1 MTLCSE
7 PMKLWTVWRWSVCI
21 LGWASVSLSVRDR
34 NQSWQHWH
42 FLFVS
47 VPLVRI
53 STLGWS
59 LRPRPPP
66 CSHTGTGR
74 HLWGGRQDLK
84 ETHQRV
90 TTTPQIFSGTHP
102 LCTGGYN
109 TQINISS
116 HFPHNTSLTSHNR
129 TTNTKVFTTTLSVIN
144 SPIMLCLI
152 WWCRGENTTLDF
164 ETEASSCESQEF
176 HSSTRFISADICSV
190 QE

>member
-1 MTLCSE
+1 M
-7 PMKLWTVWRWSVCI
+7 LWTYETVNCVKVECLHIRLSISFTLSPRQKPELTALTLSFCLRTVGSYFNPRLKSPSSPSSMLSHWYRQ
-21 LGWASVSLSVRDR
+21 ASV
-34 NQSWQHWH
+34 
-42 FLFVS
+42 
-47 VPLVRI
+47 
-53 STLGWS
+53 
-59 LRPRPPP
+59 
-66 CSHTGTGR
+66 
-74 HLWGGRQDLK
+74 GGRQDLK